1 MRLHLWC
8 WMWLLGG
15 CVGQITET
23 DKLLPGAAQANV
35 CETGGPHLSHAPIRR
50 FTAVEYNRTV
60 REVFS
65 GLTLR
70 PQVLAADPKV
80 DGFDN
85 NAAAQSPSPLL
96 IEQLRNSAI
105 AIAGDA
111 AADLASWAPCPAD
124 EGRDCALQIARLVSE
139 RAYRRPLRGDEIS
152 AIETFAGGVFDDY
165 GFETAVRLSLEG
177 ILQTPQFL
185 YKPEFGDD
193 DRASGGR
200 IPLTGYE
207 VATRLSYFLW
217 GTMPD
222 AALLTAA
229 REGELDSASGL
240 REHAERMLADPQAR
254 EGVARFH
261 AQWFKLA
268 GLETVAPDTE
278 VFPEFTPEVRASL
291 IEATERFLD
300 YAFWDVG
307 TARGLFSDRSMFV
320 NDALAQV
327 YDLEPPGGDELRRVE
342 FPEDQRAGILTQPGW
357 LASTSHARQHAPIL
371 RGVFVRRSVLCA
383 PLPPPPANV
392 STVLMDP
399 APDRPRT
406 TRQHIAETHV
416 SEECASCHR
425 AIDGIGFAFENY
437 NAIGRF
443 VTEENGL
450 PVDPTGELVGISG
463 ISKTEVENGVELATT
478 IADADQARSCV
489 ATQWFRY
496 AMGRSAND
504 TGSRCQAERLGAG
517 LMRGDGDLNAMLLD
531 LITSDF
537 FRYLP
542 AP

>member
-8 WMWLLGG
+8 WVFLLGG

-23 DKLLPGAAQANV
+23 DKLLPGAATSNV
-35 CETGGPHLSHAPIRR
+35 CEGGGGQLSHAPIRR

-60 REVFS
+60 REIFS
-65 GLTLR
+65 GLTVR
-70 PQVLAADPKV
+70 PQVLASDPKIN
-80 DGFDN
+80 GFDN

-96 IEQLRNSAI
+96 IEQLRASAI
-105 AIAGDA
+105 TIAGDA
-111 AADLASWAPCPAD
+111 VAALSSWAPCPAS
-124 EGRDCALQIARLVSE
+124 EGRDCALEVARTVSE
-139 RAYRRPLRGDEIS
+139 RAYRRPLSGEEIS
-152 AIETFAGGVFDDY
+152 AVETFAGAAFDDY
-165 GFETAVRLSLEG
+165 GFDTAVRMSIEG

-185 YKPEFGDD
+185 YKPEFGDEG
-193 DRASGGR
+193 RASGGR

-222 AALLTAA
+222 AALLSAA
-229 REGELDSASGL
+229 REGELDSSSGL
-240 REHAERMLADPQAR
+240 RQHAERMLQDPQAR
-254 EGVARFH
+254 DGVARFH

-268 GLETVAPDTE
+268 GLETVAPDTD
-278 VFPEFTPEVRASL
+278 VFPEFTDEVRASL
-291 IEATERFLD
+291 IESTERFLD

-327 YDLEPPGGDELRRVE
+327 YDLEPPGTDELRRVE
-342 FPEDQRAGILTQPGW
+342 FPADERAGILTQPGW

-371 RGVFVRRSVLCA
+371 RGVFVRRAVLCA

-399 APDRPRT
+399 EPDRPRT
-406 TRQHIAETHV
+406 TRQHIEETHV
-416 SEECASCHR
+416 TEACATCHR

-450 PVDPTGELVGISG
+450 PVDPRGALIGISG
-463 ISKTEVENGVELATT
+463 ISQTEVENGVELADT
-478 IADADQARSCV
+478 IATADQVRSCT

-496 AMGRSAND
+496 AMGRSEND
-504 TGSRCQAERLGAG
+504 SGSRCQAERLGTG
-517 LMRGDGDLNAMLLD
+517 LMRGDGDLKAMLLE